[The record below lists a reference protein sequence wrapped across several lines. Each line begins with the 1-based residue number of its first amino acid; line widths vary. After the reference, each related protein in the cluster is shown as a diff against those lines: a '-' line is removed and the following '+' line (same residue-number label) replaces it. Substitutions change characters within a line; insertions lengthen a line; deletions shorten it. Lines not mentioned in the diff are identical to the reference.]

1 MINDI
6 DIRGINNIPYTA
18 YEYGNI
24 TGKGEY
30 WKYVDGLLICKK
42 HYIMIVM
49 LLHILKVQYM

>member
-1 MINDI
+1 MLG
-6 DIRGINNIPYTA
+6 GINNIPYAA
-18 YEYGNI
+18 YEYGTA

-30 WKYVDGLLICKK
+30 YKYVDGLLICKK